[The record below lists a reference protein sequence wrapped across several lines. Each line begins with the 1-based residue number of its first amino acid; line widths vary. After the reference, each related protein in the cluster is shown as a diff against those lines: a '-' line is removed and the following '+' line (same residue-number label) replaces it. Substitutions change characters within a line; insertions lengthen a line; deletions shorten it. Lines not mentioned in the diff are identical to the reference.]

1 MVIIADAMEGVVDGP
16 GEHGDIVWV
25 ETIACED
32 GRVEETAAESSD
44 DYGLFHLGSEDLI

>member
-1 MVIIADAMEGVVDGP
+1 MVIIADAVESVVDGP

-32 GRVEETAAESSD
+32 GRVEKTAAESSED
-44 DYGLFHLGSEDLI
+44 EGLFHLESGDLI